1 MDDRFTAMRSDM
13 DERFDRVDERFCDV
27 ERRLG
32 QVDVRIFEQE
42 KHFVALSGEL
52 VAMRHWVEN
61 LTDVLR
67 AELHRELRLHLLA
80 MFSLCATIAGVV
92 AAVIA

>member
-32 QVDVRIFEQE
+32 QVDVRIFE
-42 KHFVALSGEL
+42 
-52 VAMRHWVEN
+52 
-61 LTDVLR
+61 
-67 AELHRELRLHLLA
+67 
-80 MFSLCATIAGVV
+80 
-92 AAVIA
+92 